1 MVRRPIS
8 TRRLVAMLVTGFFA
22 VVLVGCRTVPQESA
36 RVALQ
41 PIQLST
47 NCEDA
52 EAMSAKLDE
61 CVVSCLREESRCV
74 VSLGAEGIGLH
85 LGTWLSVM
93 SQTRFNAKGRVVVWN
108 CRAICAK
115 RDDGVAPAV
124 FLDESFVVE
133 RDGVTVPDEKKVPVD
148 VVREIARTL
157 GTKLL
162 SVLVRL
168 DLVSQRETRSE
179 QDVPEVRVA

>member
-8 TRRLVAMLVTGFFA
+8 TRRLVAMLVTGFCA
-22 VVLVGCRTVPQESA
+22 VVLVGCRTVPQEPA
-36 RVALQ
+36 LVALQ

-47 NCEDA
+47 NCADA

-61 CVVSCLREESRCV
+61 YVASCLREESCCL
-74 VSLGAEGIGLH
+74 VSSGAEGIGLH
-85 LGTWLSVM
+85 VGTWLSVM
-93 SQTRFNAKGRVVVWN
+93 SQTRFNAKGRVAVWN

-115 RDDGVAPAV
+115 RNDGRAPAV
-124 FLDESFVVE
+124 FLDESFAVE
-133 RDGVTVPDEKKVPVD
+133 RDGVTVPDEKKVPME

-162 SVLVRL
+162 SALVQL
-168 DLVSQRETRSE
+168 DLVSKIETRLV
-179 QDVPEVRVA
+179 QDVFEVRVA